1 MNSWQRITSMPVGNK
16 WTTSRCPTSTR
27 LLKRYIKMLAYNTL
41 ENIHKPMDSRPPM
54 NKTDTSRS
62 EKSRP
67 DGAEHPMLFG
77 PPPLFDGEDTEIY
90 DQLLKEIS
98 TAVTPADIFEKIWV
112 RDLVDLTIEVLRLRR
127 LKVNLMMT
135 NAYKGLTET
144 LLPLVGRMQAETLAE
159 GWAARKSD
167 VVEEVNKT
175 LTSAGLSSTDSIL
188 AETFCLKVND
198 IERIE
203 HMMALA
209 EMRRNSTLREIDRH
223 RQTLG
228 QKLRRAAQQL
238 EDGQFRVIEHTTSI
252 DGENVV

>member
-1 MNSWQRITSMPVGNK
+1 
-16 WTTSRCPTSTR
+16 
-27 LLKRYIKMLAYNTL
+27 
-41 ENIHKPMDSRPPM
+41 M
-54 NKTDTSRS
+54 NKTEASRP
-62 EKSRP
+62 EKSRL
-67 DGAEHPMLFG
+67 DRAEHPTLFG

-98 TAVTPADIFEKIWV
+98 PAATPADIFEDIWV
-112 RDLVDLTIEVLRLRR
+112 RDVVDLTIEVLRLRR
-127 LKVNLMMT
+127 FKVKLMMT
-135 NAYKGLTET
+135 NAYKSLTET
-144 LLPLVGRMQAETLAE
+144 LSPLVGQMQAETLAE

-175 LTSAGLSSTDSIL
+175 LTSAGLSTDSIL

-252 DGENVV
+252 DGANVV

>member
-1 MNSWQRITSMPVGNK
+1 VNRTDA
-16 WTTSRCPTSTR
+16 TR
-27 LLKRYIKMLAYNTL
+27 
-41 ENIHKPMDSRPPM
+41 P
-54 NKTDTSRS
+54 

-67 DGAEHPMLFG
+67 DYGEHSALFG

-90 DQLLKEIS
+90 DQLAREIS
-98 TAVTPADIFEKIWV
+98 TAVMPVDILENIWV
-112 RDLVDLTIEVLRLRR
+112 RDVVDLTIGVLRLRR
-127 LKVNLMMT
+127 LKASLMKA
-135 NAYKGLTET
+135 NEYKGLSET
-144 LLPLVGRMQAETLAE
+144 LAPLVGRSQAETLAE

-175 LTSAGLSSTDSIL
+175 LTSAGLTTDNIL
-188 AETFCLKVND
+188 AQTFSLKVND

-209 EMRRNSTLREIDRH
+209 EARRNATLREIDRH

-238 EDGQFRVIEHTTSI
+238 EDGQFRVIEHTT
-252 DGENVV
+252 